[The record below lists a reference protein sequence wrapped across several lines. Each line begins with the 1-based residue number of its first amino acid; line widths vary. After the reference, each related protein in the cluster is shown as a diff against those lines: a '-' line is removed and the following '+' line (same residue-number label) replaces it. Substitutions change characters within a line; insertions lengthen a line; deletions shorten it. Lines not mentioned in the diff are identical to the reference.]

1 MNHAGHEFPQK
12 TQPAPFLRLATATLL
27 TLALVACSPKEEPPT
42 LGQKLD
48 AAISKT
54 EKAAEEAR
62 EKTEDAV
69 DAARERVGQ
78 AVEDVKTSAAETGA
92 VLSEKAGDAAITAAV
107 SARLAGDPDLSALR
121 IDVDTRDGKVTLS
134 GPAPTEAARARAAEL
149 ATSVKGVLGID
160 NKVVV
165 TPG

>member
-54 EKAAEEAR
+54 EKAADEMPAR
-62 EKTEDAV
+62 RPKTPSMQ
-69 DAARERVGQ
+69 ARERAGQ
-78 AVEDVKTSAAETGA
+78 AGKT
-92 VLSEKAGDAAITAAV
+92 
-107 SARLAGDPDLSALR
+107 
-121 IDVDTRDGKVTLS
+121 
-134 GPAPTEAARARAAEL
+134 
-149 ATSVKGVLGID
+149 
-160 NKVVV
+160 
-165 TPG
+165 

>member
-54 EKAAEEAR
+54 EKAADEAR
-62 EKTEDAV
+62 AKTEDAV
-69 DAARERVGQ
+69 DAGASVLGQ
-78 AVEDVKTSAAETGA
+78 AAEDVKHRRRNGRLA
-92 VLSEKAGDAAITAAV
+92 LSEKAETPPSPPPCWPASPA
-107 SARLAGDPDLSALR
+107 
-121 IDVDTRDGKVTLS
+121 TRT
-134 GPAPTEAARARAAEL
+134 
-149 ATSVKGVLGID
+149 
-160 NKVVV
+160 
-165 TPG
+165 